1 MENINALRLIKEL
14 VKASP
19 LSEIMDEK
27 SKKQVIEFIDVKID
41 IEMDALNNINPW
53 QLEKNH
59 QKS

>member
-41 IEMDALNNINPW
+41 IEMDTLNNINPW